1 MTTIIH
7 KHNSFTK
14 TELISLNQ
22 YLESYLIK
30 QIFFFFETQQS
41 ELSIKPMS
49 CHLSHTDLSIK
60 ILFWNWAGRCVNWFT
75 WIFEKFNLLS
85 ESELRKSRSSFENW
99 ELQYLCW
106 WKVHQGVHMV
116 WFQLDLLNLETST
129 LSPKLNGQ
137 APGSRLS
144 DLGLDFP
151 WELKRC
157 VRYWYS
163 WPLIPRWWSWHN
175 SHLPQLR
182 L

>member
-14 TELISLNQ
+14 TELISLNL

-30 QIFFFFETQQS
+30 QIFFFLETQQS
-41 ELSIKPMS
+41 G
-49 CHLSHTDLSIK
+49 CHATNQIDLSMK
-60 ILFWNWAGRCVNWFT
+60 ILFWNWDGRCVNWFT

-99 ELQYLCW
+99 ITVSLLMKGSSGSSY
-106 WKVHQGVHMV
+106 G
-116 WFQLDLLNLETST
+116 LNLETST

-151 WELKRC
+151 WELTRC